1 MNPYKKQDRNR
12 TVNSM
17 LYISSCVIF
26 MGAVQG
32 LFFALILLTLQNGRT
47 FSNIILATLLILV
60 SIVFFSSFGLVIFK
74 TISAT
79 RIFRLTSL
87 ASLCVFPVLFFY
99 VRTLLSKTFSFSAG
113 HLFHGLA
120 VLLLG
125 AVVLI
130 FCTPEYDLSG
140 LLSISS
146 YDHQTALRGL
156 WLLYAG
162 PYLLSIY
169 LMMKSHD
176 MHTKWLFQQ
185 NRITDR
191 SLFYLHSV
199 SAWISTLLIAFCAYW
214 FLCAVSLLFP
224 LSVAFDVII
233 ALYAPLMVYVL
244 GFVAIQKPELFF
256 QHNRLIH
263 DGKVETDGK
272 PENAGMENKI
282 K

>member
-1 MNPYKKQDRNR
+1 
-12 TVNSM
+12 
-17 LYISSCVIF
+17 
-26 MGAVQG
+26 MGAAQG
-32 LFFALILLTLQNGRT
+32 LLFALVLLTLQHGRT

-99 VRTLLSKTFSFSAG
+99 VRTLMSETFSFSVG
-113 HLFHGLA
+113 HLFHGLP

-130 FCTPEYDLSG
+130 FCTPDYDLSA

-156 WLLYAG
+156 WLLYAQ

-169 LMMKSHD
+169 LMMKNSD

-185 NRITDR
+185 NRITDW

-199 SAWISTLLIAFCAYW
+199 SAWIWTLFIAFCAYC
-214 FLCAVSLLFP
+214 FLCSLSLLFP
-224 LSVAFDVII
+224 LSIAFDVII

-263 DGKVETDGK
+263 NDNGKADGN
-272 PENAGMENKI
+272 PENAGAENGK
-282 K
+282 